1 MANLAVAD
9 IIVLALYLA
18 VVLGT
23 AIGFAVRQRS
33 TDDYYVAG
41 RRLRSGW
48 VALSILATQVSAISL
63 LGAPAFVALQT
74 GGGLAWLQYELA
86 VPLAMIALIV
96 LIVPVLR
103 RGRFVTIYEYIETR
117 FGSGARAVLAAT
129 FLLARGLASGVALYA
144 VALPVAVTFDVSL
157 TTAMIAVG
165 GFAILYTTV
174 GGIEADVF
182 SDVLQFVVLVGVIV
196 VLVVV
201 AMDGLGGWQAALDA
215 VPVDRARIIVW
226 EQHGLGDGNTFGL
239 WPMLIGGFFL
249 YVAYYGVDQSQAQRY
264 LSTPDVAAAQR
275 ALLLNGMT
283 RFMVALLY
291 CFLGLLLAGWVATRP
306 DFAAAVM
313 AERPDAI
320 VPIFVLEHAPAG
332 VRGLFLAG
340 LLAAAMSTLDSNY
353 NSLSAVTLRDVL
365 GWREQDPRR
374 LRAARLL
381 TLGWGAFCTAASF
394 LFARSTS
401 TVIET
406 VNQIGSLFYGPVLGV
421 FVLGMLFRRPGGRA
435 ALIGLASGLAINAT
449 LWQAAPG
456 VSWMWWNVTGFLG
469 SIASGW
475 AAGAMQGAVTPY
487 IDLLR
492 PESLERRLNARTAT
506 ALLLLVFTV
515 MFVIAVLVPRTLAA

>member
-1 MANLAVAD
+1 MANLTVTDAV
-9 IIVLALYLA
+9 VLALYLA
-18 VVLGT
+18 VVLGA
-23 AIGFAVRQRS
+23 AIVFSVRQRS

-63 LGAPAFVALQT
+63 LGAPAFVAVQAE
-74 GGGLAWLQYELA
+74 GGLRWLQYELA
-86 VPLAMIALIV
+86 VPLAMIALIAV
-96 LIVPVLR
+96 IAPVLR
-103 RGRFVTIYEYIETR
+103 RGRFVTIYEYIGTR
-117 FGSGARAVLAAT
+117 FGPGPRAVLAAT

-144 VALPVAVTFDVSL
+144 VALPVAVTFELSL
-157 TTAMIAVG
+157 TIAMIAVG

-182 SDVLQFVVLVGVIV
+182 SDVLQFVVLVAVTL
-196 VLVVV
+196 VLVAV
-201 AMDGLGGWQAALDA
+201 AVDGLGGWQAAFEA
-215 VPVDRARIIVW
+215 VPADRARVLVW
-226 EQHGLGDGNTFGL
+226 EQHGLGDGNTFAL

-249 YVAYYGVDQSQAQRY
+249 YVSYYGVDQSQAQRY
-264 LSTPDVAAAQR
+264 LATPDVAAAQR

-283 RFMVALLY
+283 RFLVALLY
-291 CFLGLLLAGWVATRP
+291 CFLGLLLAGWIATRP

-313 AERPDAI
+313 ADRPDAL

-365 GWREQDPRR
+365 GWNEQDPRR
-374 LRAARLL
+374 LRAARTL
-381 TLGWGAFCTAASF
+381 TLGWGVFCTAASF

-421 FVLGMLFRRPGGRA
+421 FVLGMLFRRPGPYA
-435 ALIGLASGLAINAT
+435 ALSGLGAGLAINAT
-449 LWQAAPG
+449 LWLSASG
-456 VSWMWWNVTGFLG
+456 VSWLWWNVAGFLG
-469 SIASGW
+469 SIGTGW
-475 AAGAMQGAVTPY
+475 AAGLMTLPSPRTDAERIQP
-487 IDLLR
+487 LEQRLSLR
-492 PESLERRLNARTAT
+492 AST
-506 ALLLLVFTV
+506 ALLLFAFAAML
-515 MFVIAVLVPRTLAA
+515 VIAVIAPRVFGV